1 MAKDPSE
8 KEIQDA
14 VNSAGRLAACL
25 RDMGMGHPT
34 LLDVLG
40 AAALANV
47 GLANN
52 DKNAV
57 AAMAWVQTLDDHDD
71 QDAFGNA
78 V

>member
-1 MAKDPSE
+1 MARDPSE
-8 KEIQDA
+8 KEIQAA

-25 RDMGMGHPT
+25 RDMGIGAPT

-47 GLANN
+47 GLSNH

-57 AAMAWVQTLDDHDD
+57 AALAWVHSLDEEGDD
-71 QDAFGNA
+71 A
-78 V
+78 